1 MSKIIHHLFGDN
13 KKQHSQVRSRLVSA
27 SPELVSI
34 KPANEIK
41 VEDVT
46 EHAQV
51 SRGTFFQCFRS
62 VSDLLNVSAKQAG
75 RELTSPVALAGST
88 ILDVPLRL
96 AAKTR
101 MGIRLL
107 TGTPLL
113 GRLMLKTEW
122 PFTDIQHK
130 GYQDIKKDVAQGIE
144 LGCFTDMPVEI
155 ATNLVISTLRGA
167 IQEML
172 DSPQPQEYED
182 QVIYH
187 LLLSLGVNAAKAEEI
202 SQIPLDQ
209 LPDLPKKGLVGKI
222 FKLVA

>member
-1 MSKIIHHLFGDN
+1 MAKIIHHLFGNN
-13 KKQHSQVRSRLVSA
+13 KKQHSQVRSQLMSA

-34 KPANEIK
+34 KPANEIN

-51 SRGTFFQCFRS
+51 SRDTFYQCFRS
-62 VSDLLNVSAKQAG
+62 VNDLLNVSAKQAG
-75 RELTSPVALAGST
+75 EEVSSPIVLAGST
-88 ILDVPLRL
+88 IVDVPLRM

-101 MGIRLL
+101 MAIRLL
-107 TGTPLL
+107 TGMPLL
-113 GRLMLKTEW
+113 GRLMLKSEW
-122 PFTDIQHK
+122 PFTDVQHK

-144 LGCFTDMPVEI
+144 QGCFTDMPLEI

-172 DSPQPQEYED
+172 DSPQPQDYED
-182 QVIYH
+182 QIIYH
-187 LLLSLGVNAAKAEEI
+187 LLLSLGVNAATAEKI
-202 SQIPLDQ
+202 SQIPLEQ

-222 FKLVA
+222 LKLVA

>member
-1 MSKIIHHLFGDN
+1 MAKIIHHLFGNN
-13 KKQHSQVRSRLVSA
+13 KKQHLQVRSHLVSA

-51 SRGTFFQCFRS
+51 SRDTFFKCFRS
-62 VSDLLNVSAKQAG
+62 VDDLLNVSAKQAAV
-75 RELTSPVALAGST
+75 ELTSPITLTGST
-88 ILDVPLRL
+88 ILDVPMRM

-113 GRLMLKTEW
+113 GRLMLKAEW
-122 PFTDIQHK
+122 PFTDMQHK
-130 GYQDIKKDVAQGIE
+130 GYLDIKKDIAQGIE
-144 LGCFTDMPVEI
+144 QGCFTNMPPEI
-155 ATNLVISTLRGA
+155 AANLVICTLRGA

-172 DSPQPQEYED
+172 DSPQPQGYED

-187 LLLSLGVNAAKAEEI
+187 LLLSLGVNAAEAEKI
-202 SQIPLDQ
+202 SNIPLEQ
-209 LPDLPKKGLVGKI
+209 LPDIPKKGLVGKI
-222 FKLVA
+222 LKLVA

>member
-1 MSKIIHHLFGDN
+1 MAKVIFHLFGSD
-13 KKQHSQVRSRLVSA
+13 KKQHNKVRAELVSA

-51 SRGTFFQCFRS
+51 SRGTFYQCFRS
-62 VSDLLNVSAKQAG
+62 VNDLLNVSAKQAG
-75 RELTSPVALAGST
+75 RELTYPIALAGST
-88 ILDVPLRL
+88 ILDVPMRM
-96 AAKTR
+96 ATKTR
-101 MGIRLL
+101 MAIRLI

-113 GRLMLKTEW
+113 GRLMLKAEW
-122 PFTDIQHK
+122 PFTDLQHK

-144 LGCFTDMPVEI
+144 QGCFTDMPPEI
-155 ATNLVISTLRGA
+155 AANLVMITLRGA

-172 DSPQPQEYED
+172 DSPQPPDYED

-187 LLLSLGVNAAKAEEI
+187 LLLSLGVNAVIAEEI
-202 SQIPLDQ
+202 SKIPLEQ

-222 FKLVA
+222 LKLVA

>member
-1 MSKIIHHLFGDN
+1 MAMIIHHLFGSN
-13 KKQHSQVRSRLVSA
+13 KIQHSQMRSHLVSA

-34 KPANEIK
+34 KSANEIK

-51 SRGTFFQCFRS
+51 SRGTFYQCFRS
-62 VSDLLNVSAKQAG
+62 VDDLLNVSAKQAG
-75 RELTSPVALAGST
+75 QELTSTIKLAGST
-88 ILDVPLRL
+88 IVDVPLRM

-101 MGIRLL
+101 MVIRLL
-107 TGTPLL
+107 TGMPLL
-113 GRLMLKTEW
+113 GELMLKAEW

-144 LGCFTDMPVEI
+144 QGCFNDMPLEI

-172 DSPQPQEYED
+172 DSAHTQDYED

-187 LLLSLGVNAAKAEEI
+187 LLLSLGVNAATAQEI
-202 SQIPLDQ
+202 SKIPLEQ
-209 LPDLPKKGLVGKI
+209 LPDLPKRGLIGKI
-222 FKLVA
+222 LKLAA

>member
-1 MSKIIHHLFGDN
+1 MAKIIFHLFGSN
-13 KKQHSQVRSRLVSA
+13 KKQHQKMRAQLVSA

-34 KPANEIK
+34 KPANETK

-51 SRGTFFQCFRS
+51 SRGTFYQCFRS
-62 VSDLLNVSAKQAG
+62 VEDLLNVSAKQAG
-75 RELTSPVALAGST
+75 QEITSPIILAGST
-88 ILDVPLRL
+88 IVDVPLRM

-101 MGIRLL
+101 MAIRLL
-107 TGTPLL
+107 TDMPLL
-113 GRLMLKTEW
+113 GKLMLKVEW
-122 PFTDIQHK
+122 PFTDLQHK

-144 LGCFTDMPVEI
+144 QGCFNDMPLEI

-172 DSPQPQEYED
+172 DSAHTQDYED

-187 LLLSLGVNAAKAEEI
+187 LLLSLGVNAATAQEI
-202 SQIPLDQ
+202 SKIPLEQ
-209 LPDLPKKGLVGKI
+209 LPDLPKRGLVGKI
-222 FKLVA
+222 LKLAA

>member
-1 MSKIIHHLFGDN
+1 MAKIIYHLFGKN
-13 KKQHSQVRSRLVSA
+13 KKQHAQVRSHLVSD

-46 EHAQV
+46 EPAQV

-62 VSDLLNVSAKQAG
+62 VNDLLNVSAKQAG
-75 RELTSPVALAGST
+75 RELISPIELAGST
-88 ILDVPLRL
+88 ILDVPLRM

-101 MGIRLL
+101 MAIRLI

-113 GRLMLKTEW
+113 GRLMLKAEW

-144 LGCFTDMPVEI
+144 QGCFTDMPPEI
-155 ATNLVISTLRGA
+155 AANLVISALRGA

-172 DSPQPQEYED
+172 DSPQPQGYED

-187 LLLSLGVNAAKAEEI
+187 LLLSLGVNAAEAEKI
-202 SQIPLDQ
+202 SNIPLEQ
-209 LPDLPKKGLVGKI
+209 LPDLPKRGLVGKI

>member
-1 MSKIIHHLFGDN
+1 MAKIIHHLFGNN
-13 KKQHSQVRSRLVSA
+13 KKQHSQVRSQLVSA

-34 KPANEIK
+34 KPANQIK

-51 SRGTFFQCFRS
+51 SRGSFYQCFRS
-62 VSDLLNVSAKQAG
+62 VDDLLNVSAKQAA
-75 RELTSPVALAGST
+75 RELTSPIALAGST
-88 ILDVPLRL
+88 IHDVPLRM

-107 TGTPLL
+107 TGMPLL
-113 GRLMLKTEW
+113 GRLMLKSEW
-122 PFTDIQHK
+122 PFTDLQHK
-130 GYQDIKKDVAQGIE
+130 GYQDIKRDVAQGIE
-144 LGCFTDMPVEI
+144 QGCFSDIPPEI

-172 DSPQPQEYED
+172 DSPQPQDYED

-187 LLLSLGVNAAKAEEI
+187 LLLSLGVNAAAAEEI
-202 SQIPLDQ
+202 SNIPLDQ

-222 FKLVA
+222 LKLVA

>member
-1 MSKIIHHLFGDN
+1 MAKIIQHLFGNN
-13 KKQHSQVRSRLVSA
+13 KKQHLRVRSHLVSA

-51 SRGTFFQCFRS
+51 SRDTFFKCFRS
-62 VSDLLNVSAKQAG
+62 VDDLLNVSAKQAG
-75 RELTSPVALAGST
+75 RELTSPIALMGST
-88 ILDVPLRL
+88 ILDVPMRM

-113 GRLMLKTEW
+113 GRLMLKSEW
-122 PFTDIQHK
+122 PFTDMQHK
-130 GYQDIKKDVAQGIE
+130 GYLDIKKDIAQGIE
-144 LGCFTDMPVEI
+144 QGCFTEMPPEI
-155 ATNLVISTLRGA
+155 AANLVMIALRGA

-172 DSPQPQEYED
+172 DSPQPQDYED

-187 LLLSLGVNAAKAEEI
+187 MLLSLGINAETAEGI
-202 SQIPLDQ
+202 SKIPLEQ

-222 FKLVA
+222 LKIVA

>member
-1 MSKIIHHLFGDN
+1 MAKIIHHLFGNN
-13 KKQHSQVRSRLVSA
+13 KKQHSQVRSQLVSA

-34 KPANEIK
+34 KPANQIK

-51 SRGTFFQCFRS
+51 SRGSFYQCFRS
-62 VSDLLNVSAKQAG
+62 VDDLLNVSAKQAA
-75 RELTSPVALAGST
+75 RELTSPIALAGST
-88 ILDVPLRL
+88 IHDVPLRM

-107 TGTPLL
+107 TGMPLL
-113 GRLMLKTEW
+113 GRLMLKSEW
-122 PFTDIQHK
+122 PFTDLQHK
-130 GYQDIKKDVAQGIE
+130 GYQDIKRDVAQGIE
-144 LGCFTDMPVEI
+144 QGCFSDIPPEI

-172 DSPQPQEYED
+172 DSPQPQDYED

-187 LLLSLGVNAAKAEEI
+187 LLLSLGVNAAAAEEI
-202 SQIPLDQ
+202 SNIPLEQ

-222 FKLVA
+222 LKLVA

>member
-1 MSKIIHHLFGDN
+1 MAKIIHHLFGNN
-13 KKQHSQVRSRLVSA
+13 KKQHSQVRSQLVSA

-34 KPANEIK
+34 KPANQIK

-51 SRGTFFQCFRS
+51 SRDTFYQCFRS
-62 VSDLLNVSAKQAG
+62 VDDLLNVSAKQAA
-75 RELTSPVALAGST
+75 RELTSPIALAGST
-88 ILDVPLRL
+88 IHDVPLRM

-107 TGTPLL
+107 TGMPLL
-113 GRLMLKTEW
+113 GRLMLKSEW
-122 PFTDIQHK
+122 PFTDLQHK
-130 GYQDIKKDVAQGIE
+130 GYQDIKRDVAQGIE
-144 LGCFTDMPVEI
+144 QGCFSDIPPEI

-172 DSPQPQEYED
+172 DSPQPQDYED

-187 LLLSLGVNAAKAEEI
+187 LLLSLGVNAAAAEEI
-202 SQIPLDQ
+202 SNIPLDQ

-222 FKLVA
+222 LKLVA

>member
-1 MSKIIHHLFGDN
+1 MAKIIHHLFGNN
-13 KKQHSQVRSRLVSA
+13 KKQHSQVRSQLVSA

-34 KPANEIK
+34 KPANQIK

-51 SRGTFFQCFRS
+51 SRDTFYQCFRS
-62 VSDLLNVSAKQAG
+62 VDDLLNVSAKQAA
-75 RELTSPVALAGST
+75 RELTSPIALAGST
-88 ILDVPLRL
+88 IHDVPLRM

-107 TGTPLL
+107 TGMPLL
-113 GRLMLKTEW
+113 GRLMLKSEW
-122 PFTDIQHK
+122 PFTDLQHK
-130 GYQDIKKDVAQGIE
+130 GYQDIKRDVAQGIE
-144 LGCFTDMPVEI
+144 QGCFSDIPPEI

-172 DSPQPQEYED
+172 DSPQPQDYED

-187 LLLSLGVNAAKAEEI
+187 LLLSLGVNAAAAEEI
-202 SQIPLDQ
+202 SNIPLEQ

-222 FKLVA
+222 LKLVA

>member
-62 VSDLLNVSAKQAG
+62 VNDLLNVSAKQAG
-75 RELTSPVALAGST
+75 RELSSPIALAGST
-88 ILDVPLRL
+88 ILDVPMRM

-101 MGIRLL
+101 MAIRLI

-113 GRLMLKTEW
+113 GRLMLKAEW
-122 PFTDIQHK
+122 PFTDIQHN

-144 LGCFTDMPVEI
+144 QGCFTDMPPEI
-155 ATNLVISTLRGA
+155 AANLVMSTLRGA

-172 DSPQPQEYED
+172 DSPQPQDYED

-187 LLLSLGVNAAKAEEI
+187 LLLSLGVNAAEAEEI
-202 SQIPLDQ
+202 SKIPLEQ
-209 LPDLPKKGLVGKI
+209 LPDIPKKGLVGKI